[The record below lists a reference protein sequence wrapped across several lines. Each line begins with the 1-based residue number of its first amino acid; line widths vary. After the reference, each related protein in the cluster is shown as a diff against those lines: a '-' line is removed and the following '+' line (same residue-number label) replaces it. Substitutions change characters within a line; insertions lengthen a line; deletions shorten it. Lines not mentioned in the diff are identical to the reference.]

1 MRYFIITFLFA
12 VAASV
17 LLFLPHLASAG
28 AQVGSA
34 SSAPGTPSDTL
45 SIVEDQEA
53 GLFRFMIGE
62 KEVARLGADGLHVE
76 GNISYGGTITDV
88 GPSAVQG
95 GAE

>member
-1 MRYFIITFLFA
+1 MRYFITGFLFA
-12 VAASV
+12 AAASF
-17 LLFLPHLASAG
+17 LLFLPHLANAG
-28 AQVGSA
+28 PQTGGA
-34 SSAPGTPSDTL
+34 SSVPGAPMDKL

-88 GPSAVQG
+88 GVAAVQG
-95 GAE
+95 AAE